1 MILDLIVIGILL
13 VSALVAFWR
22 GFVREVLT
30 IFSLIGAA
38 GATYMFGPDVAQT
51 TKGWLVDADA
61 PEKQRLF
68 DLIPYDVIGMGIG
81 FVLVFMGVLLAF
93 TFIAHW
99 FSRGLHAVGLGPV
112 DRSLGVVFGLVR
124 GVVLVA
130 LMSVVLHFIVSEG
143 KREDY
148 FADSK
153 TYPYIAYM
161 ADLGEA
167 MMPGKDAVSKDAIK
181 QRLRGIDVLEPGQK
195 NPAAEAAS
203 GKDVA
208 PVKDGAK
215 ANKTAPAAGGQSVTD
230 NSAGGRMND

>member
-38 GATYMFGPDVAQT
+38 GATYLFGPDMAQT
-51 TKGWLVDADA
+51 TKGWLVD
-61 PEKQRLF
+61 PEKPDARLF
-68 DLIPYDVIGMGIG
+68 DLIPYDVIGMAVG
-81 FVLVFMGVLLAF
+81 FVLVFVGVLLTL

-99 FSRGLHAVGLGPV
+99 LSRGLHAVGLGPV
-112 DRSLGVVFGLVR
+112 DRSLGVVFGLLR

-130 LMSVVLHFIVSEG
+130 LMSVVLHFVVSEG

-153 TYPYIAYM
+153 TYPYVSYM

-167 MMPGKDAVSKDAIK
+167 LMPGKDAVSKDVIK
-181 QRLRGIDVLEPGQK
+181 EKLRGIDVLEPGQK
-195 NPAAEAAS
+195 GTASQAGNAVNDAPAR
-203 GKDVA
+203 
-208 PVKDGAK
+208 
-215 ANKTAPAAGGQSVTD
+215 ANNTAPAAGG
-230 NSAGGRMND
+230 RMND